1 MSAPR
6 IALLAAALLCGC
18 AGTPRGSESAGAPG
32 PKSRPLASYA
42 SDPFVPVNLYLNA
55 NEQAAGETGPL
66 IEYAAQ
72 QLRDSGAFVRLD
84 RGVQRWPITIQARY
98 VLEQH
103 VASGW
108 RRFASVATFGL
119 VRIPLAQKHV
129 LVAEIFDEPDS
140 IAALD
145 LSAVVRD
152 RVSPFAAGER
162 ERIERAAVDSLLER
176 LLAEIAQRKLIP
188 RWQMFQPE
196 PPKKAKPKVRGRST

>member
-119 VRIPLAQKHV
+119 VRIPTASRHWT
-129 LVAEIFDEPDS
+129 FRPS
-140 IAALD
+140 
-145 LSAVVRD
+145 SATACRH
-152 RVSPFAAGER
+152 SPPASASGSS
-162 ERIERAAVDSLLER
+162 V
-176 LLAEIAQRKLIP
+176 P
-188 RWQMFQPE
+188 
-196 PPKKAKPKVRGRST
+196 RSTACSSGCWPRSRSAS